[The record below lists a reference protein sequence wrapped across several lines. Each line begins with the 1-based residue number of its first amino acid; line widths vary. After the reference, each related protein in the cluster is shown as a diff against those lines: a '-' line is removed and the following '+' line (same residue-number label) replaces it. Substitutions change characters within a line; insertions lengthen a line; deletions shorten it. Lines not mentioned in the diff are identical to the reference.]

1 MGYGHSASQ
10 SKTRCFQDRCSANA
24 DSDTTMLKESYHKT
38 ALALLDRVYLENQET
53 IETLAPLMAKS
64 VAEGG
69 VIHTFGSGHSE
80 IIGREM
86 VGRAGG
92 LVCVSAILDTTGG
105 FIENLRGYGRELAAR
120 YDRNHGLKK
129 GEFII
134 VISNSGKNC
143 SPIEVAE
150 YAKEKGLTIIALTS
164 MTMTRQVRTTHA
176 TGEKLYEVADYTL
189 DNCGAMGDAIV
200 DLPGRDQSGGPTSTM
215 AGAMLINLLQME
227 ILERLIENDAPT
239 PLLRSQNT
247 EGAMEANRALAR
259 SYKGRLSKP
268 L

>member
-1 MGYGHSASQ
+1 
-10 SKTRCFQDRCSANA
+10 
-24 DSDTTMLKESYHKT
+24 MLKESYLKT
-38 ALALLDRVYLENQET
+38 SLALLDRVYLENQST
-53 IETLAPLMAKS
+53 IETIGPLIADS

-105 FIENLRGYGRELAAR
+105 FIENLPGYGREMAAR
-120 YDRNHGLKK
+120 YDRNHGLKA

-150 YAKEKGLTIIALTS
+150 YAKEKGLTVIAITS
-164 MTMTRQVRTTHA
+164 MGMTRQVETTHA

-189 DNCGAMGDAIV
+189 DNCGVIGDAIV
-200 DLPGRDQSGGPTSTM
+200 ELPGRDQSAGPTSTM
-215 AGAMLINLLQME
+215 AGALLINLLQME
-227 ILERLIENDAPT
+227 VLETLIERGVAT

-247 EGAMEANRALAR
+247 EGAMEANRELAR
-259 SYKGRLSKP
+259 SYRGRLSKP

>member
-1 MGYGHSASQ
+1 
-10 SKTRCFQDRCSANA
+10 
-24 DSDTTMLKESYHKT
+24 MLKENYFKT
-38 ALALLDRVYLENQET
+38 SQVLLERVYLQNQAT
-53 IETLAPLMAKS
+53 IEKLGPLMAES
-64 VAEGG
+64 VANKG

-92 LVCVSAILDTTGG
+92 LVCVSAILDMTGG
-105 FIENLRGYGRELAAR
+105 FIENLEGYGTELVAR
-120 YDRNHGLKK
+120 YDRNHGLEA

-143 SPIEVAE
+143 SPIEVAR
-150 YAKEKGLTIIALTS
+150 YAKAKGLTVIALTS
-164 MTMTRQVRTTHA
+164 VGMAQQVKTVHSK
-176 TGEKLYEVADYTL
+176 GKMLHEIADFTL
-189 DNCGAMGDAIV
+189 DNCGSFGDAIV
-200 DLPGRDQSGGPTSTM
+200 ELPEKGKFAGPTSTL
-215 AGAMLINLLQME
+215 AGALLINTLQME
-227 ILERLIENDAPT
+227 ILDNLAKMGVEA

-247 EGAMEANRALAR
+247 EGAMEANRELAR

>member
-1 MGYGHSASQ
+1 
-10 SKTRCFQDRCSANA
+10 
-24 DSDTTMLKESYHKT
+24 MLKESYLKT
-38 ALALLDRVYLENQET
+38 ALSLLDRAYLENQST
-53 IETLAPLMAKS
+53 IEQLGPLMAQS

-105 FIENLRGYGRELAAR
+105 FVENVQGYGRKLAER
-120 YDRNHGLKK
+120 YDRNHGFKE
-129 GEFII
+129 GEFVI

-143 SPIEVAE
+143 SPLEIAE
-150 YAKEKGLTIIALTS
+150 YAKEKGLFVIGITS
-164 MTMTRQVRTTHA
+164 MDMTKKVKTTHPS
-176 TGEKLYEVADYTL
+176 GKKLYEIADYTL
-189 DNCGAMGDAIV
+189 DNGGVMGDAIV
-200 DLPGRDQSGGPTSTM
+200 ELPDGKQSAGPTSTM
-215 AGAMLINLLQME
+215 AGALLINLLQME
-227 ILERLIENDAPT
+227 ILENLHTKGISA
-239 PLLRSQNT
+239 PLLKSQNT
-247 EGAMEANRALAR
+247 EGAMEYNISLAR

>member
-1 MGYGHSASQ
+1 
-10 SKTRCFQDRCSANA
+10 
-24 DSDTTMLKESYHKT
+24 MLKESYLKT
-38 ALALLDRVYLENQET
+38 SLALLDRVYLENQST
-53 IETLAPLMAKS
+53 IETIGPLIADS

-105 FIENLRGYGRELAAR
+105 FIENLPGYGREMAAR
-120 YDRNHGLKK
+120 YDRNHGLKAD
-129 GEFII
+129 EFII

-150 YAKEKGLTIIALTS
+150 YAKEKGLTVIAITS
-164 MTMTRQVRTTHA
+164 MGMTRQVETTHA

-189 DNCGAMGDAIV
+189 DNCGVIGDAIV
-200 DLPGRDQSGGPTSTM
+200 ELPGRDQSAGPTSTM
-215 AGAMLINLLQME
+215 AGALLINLLQME
-227 ILERLIENDAPT
+227 VLETLIERGVAT

-247 EGAMEANRALAR
+247 EGAMEANRELAR
-259 SYKGRLSKP
+259 SYRGRLSKP

>member
-1 MGYGHSASQ
+1 MTNLSP
-10 SKTRCFQDRCSANA
+10 
-24 DSDTTMLKESYHKT
+24 MLKESYFKTST
-38 ALALLDRVYLENQET
+38 ALLERVFLQNQST
-53 IETLAPLMAKS
+53 IETLAPLIAKS
-64 VAEGG
+64 VASGG

-80 IIGREM
+80 IIAREM

-105 FIENLRGYGRELAAR
+105 FIENLPGYGKALAAR
-120 YDRNHGLKK
+120 YNRNHALKTD
-129 GEFII
+129 EFII

-143 SPIEVAE
+143 SPIEIAE
-150 YAKEKGLTIIALTS
+150 YAKEKGLTVIALTS
-164 MTMTRQVRTTHA
+164 MTMTQQVATTNA
-176 TGEKLYEVADYTL
+176 SGQKLYEVADYTL
-189 DNCGAMGDAIV
+189 DNCGFMGDV
-200 DLPGRDQSGGPTSTM
+200 TVELPDRDQSGGPTSTL

-227 ILERLIENDAPT
+227 VLEHLVKNGDAT

-247 EGAMEANRALAR
+247 EGAMEANIELAR

>member
-1 MGYGHSASQ
+1 
-10 SKTRCFQDRCSANA
+10 
-24 DSDTTMLKESYHKT
+24 MLKEKYVRTVFEILNEVTEINRS
-38 ALALLDRVYLENQET
+38 T
-53 IETLAPLMAKS
+53 IEALGPLMAKS
-64 VAEGG
+64 VADGG

-92 LVCVSAILDTTGG
+92 LVCVSAILDSTGG
-105 FIENLRGYGRELAAR
+105 FVENLPGYGRELAAR
-120 YDRNHGLKK
+120 YDRNHGLQS

-143 SPIEVAE
+143 SPIEVAQ
-150 YAKEKGLTIIALTS
+150 YAKEKGLTVIGLTS
-164 MTMTRQVRTTHA
+164 MKMTKEVVSTHPS
-176 TGEKLYEVADYTL
+176 GLKLCDVADYVL
-189 DNCGAMGDAIV
+189 DNCGLFGDAITE
-200 DLPGRDQSGGPTSTM
+200 LPGRGSKCGPTSTL
-215 AGAMLINLLQME
+215 AGALLINTLQME
-227 ILERLIENDAPT
+227 ILENLLEQDAPT

-247 EGAMEANRALAR
+247 DGAMEENRALAR

>member
-1 MGYGHSASQ
+1 
-10 SKTRCFQDRCSANA
+10 
-24 DSDTTMLKESYHKT
+24 MLKENYFKT
-38 ALALLDRVYLENQET
+38 TQVLLERVYLQNQAE
-53 IETLAPLMAKS
+53 IERLAPLVAKS
-64 VAEGG
+64 IADGG
-69 VIHTFGSGHSE
+69 VMHTFGSGHSE

-92 LVCVSAILDTTGG
+92 LVCVSAILDMTGG
-105 FIENLRGYGRELAAR
+105 FIENLEGYGRELAAR
-120 YDRNHGLKK
+120 YDRNHGLKE

-150 YAKEKGLTIIALTS
+150 YAKEKGLKVIALTS
-164 MTMTRQVRTTHA
+164 VGMAQKVKTTHS
-176 TGEKLYEVADYTL
+176 GGKMLHEIADFVF
-189 DNCGAMGDAIV
+189 DNCGSFGDAIV
-200 DLPGRDQSGGPTSTM
+200 ELHEKGKFAGPTSTM
-215 AGAMLINLLQME
+215 AGGLLINLLQME
-227 ILERLIENDAPT
+227 ILDELHKLGVEA

-247 EGAMEANRALAR
+247 DGAMEANRDLAR

>member
-1 MGYGHSASQ
+1 
-10 SKTRCFQDRCSANA
+10 
-24 DSDTTMLKESYHKT
+24 MLKETYTQT
-38 ALALLDRVYLENQET
+38 ALQLLDDVTKTNRST
-53 IETLAPLMAKS
+53 IEALGPLMAKS

-105 FIENLRGYGRELAAR
+105 FIENLAGYGKELAAR
-120 YDRNHGLKK
+120 YDRNHGLKA

-143 SPIEVAE
+143 SPIEVAQ
-150 YAKEKGLTIIALTS
+150 YAKEKGLTVIGLTS
-164 MTMTRQVRTTHA
+164 MKMTKEVASSHPS
-176 TGEKLYEVADYTL
+176 GLKLCDVADYVL
-189 DNCGAMGDAIV
+189 DNCGAFGDAITK
-200 DLPGRDQSGGPTSTM
+200 LPESGAMCGPTSTL
-215 AGAMLINLLQME
+215 AGALLINCLQME
-227 ILERLIENDAPT
+227 ILEHLIGQKAPT

-247 EGAMEANRALAR
+247 DGAMEANRELAR

>member
-1 MGYGHSASQ
+1 
-10 SKTRCFQDRCSANA
+10 
-24 DSDTTMLKESYHKT
+24 MLKESYLKKS
-38 ALALLDRVYLENQET
+38 LSLLDRVYLENKSK
-53 IETLAPLMAKS
+53 IEALAPLIADS
-64 VAEGG
+64 VAAGG
-69 VIHTFGSGHSE
+69 VIHIFGSGHSE

-105 FIENLRGYGRELAAR
+105 FIENLPGYGRALAAR
-120 YDRNHGLKK
+120 YDRNHGLKS

-143 SPIEVAE
+143 SPIEIAE
-150 YAKEKGLTIIALTS
+150 YAKEKGLTVIALTS
-164 MTMTRQVRTTHA
+164 MTMTRQVKTTNA
-176 TGEKLYEVADYTL
+176 SGQKLYEVADYTL
-189 DNCGAMGDAIV
+189 DNCGRMGDAIV
-200 DLPGRDQSGGPTSTM
+200 ELPGREQSGGPTSTL
-215 AGAMLINLLQME
+215 AGALLINLLQME
-227 ILERLIENDAPT
+227 VLEILITNRSPT

-247 EGAMEANRALAR
+247 EGAMEANIELAR

>member
-1 MGYGHSASQ
+1 
-10 SKTRCFQDRCSANA
+10 
-24 DSDTTMLKESYHKT
+24 MLKESYLKT
-38 ALALLDRVYLENQET
+38 SLALLERVYLENQST
-53 IETLAPLMAKS
+53 IETLGPKIAKS

-105 FIENLRGYGRELAAR
+105 FVENLHGYGRKMAER
-120 YDRNHGLKK
+120 YDRNHGLNA

-143 SPIEVAE
+143 SPIEIAE
-150 YAKEKGLTIIALTS
+150 YAKEKGLTVIAITS
-164 MTMTRQVRTTHA
+164 LSMSRKVATTHP
-176 TGEKLYEVADYTL
+176 TGEKLYEIADYTL
-189 DNCGAMGDAIV
+189 DNCGTTGDAIV
-200 DLPGRDQSGGPTSTM
+200 ELPGRNQSGGPTSTL
-215 AGAMLINLLQME
+215 AGALLINLLQME
-227 ILERLIENDAPT
+227 VLDNLIKNGDPT
-239 PLLRSQNT
+239 PLLISQNT
-247 EGAMEANRALAR
+247 EGGMEANLELAR

>member
-1 MGYGHSASQ
+1 
-10 SKTRCFQDRCSANA
+10 
-24 DSDTTMLKESYHKT
+24 MLKENYFKT
-38 ALALLDRVYLENQET
+38 TQTLLERVYLQNQST
-53 IETLAPLMAKS
+53 IERLGPLMAKS
-64 VAEGG
+64 VADGG

-105 FIENLRGYGRELAAR
+105 FIENLEGYGSELAAR
-120 YDRNHGLKK
+120 YDRNHGLRAD
-129 GEFII
+129 EFII

-143 SPIEVAE
+143 SPIEVAN
-150 YAKEKGLTIIALTS
+150 YAKEKGLKVIALTS
-164 MTMTRQVRTTHA
+164 VGMAKQVSTKHSD
-176 TGEKLYEVADYTL
+176 GKKLHEVADFVL
-189 DNCGAMGDAIV
+189 DNCGSMGDAIV
-200 DLPGRDQSGGPTSTM
+200 ELREKGKAAGPTSTL
-215 AGAMLINLLQME
+215 AGALLINLLQME
-227 ILERLIENDAPT
+227 ILDQLHEMGVEA

-259 SYKGRLSKP
+259 SYQGRLSKP

>member
-1 MGYGHSASQ
+1 
-10 SKTRCFQDRCSANA
+10 
-24 DSDTTMLKESYHKT
+24 MLKENYFKT
-38 ALALLDRVYLENQET
+38 AQVLLDRVYLQNQAE
-53 IETLAPLMAKS
+53 IERLGPLMAES
-64 VAEGG
+64 VAAGG

-80 IIGREM
+80 IVGREM

-105 FIENLRGYGRELAAR
+105 FIENLAGYGRELAAR
-120 YDRNHGLKK
+120 YDRNHGLRE

-150 YAKEKGLTIIALTS
+150 YAKEKGLKVIALTS
-164 MTMTRQVRTTHA
+164 VGMAQQVKTTHPS
-176 TGEKLYEVADYTL
+176 GRKLHEIADYVL
-189 DNCGAMGDAIV
+189 DNCGSMGDAIV
-200 DLPGRDQSGGPTSTM
+200 ELPEKGKFAGPTSTL
-215 AGAMLINLLQME
+215 AGGLLINLLQME
-227 ILERLIENDAPT
+227 ILDCLAAKDRDA

-247 EGAMEANRALAR
+247 EGAMEANRELAR
-259 SYKGRLSKP
+259 SYQGRLSKP

>member
-1 MGYGHSASQ
+1 MTNLSP
-10 SKTRCFQDRCSANA
+10 
-24 DSDTTMLKESYHKT
+24 MLKESYFKTST
-38 ALALLDRVYLENQET
+38 ALLERVFLQNQST
-53 IETLAPLMAKS
+53 IETLAPLIAKS
-64 VAEGG
+64 VASGG

-80 IIGREM
+80 IIAREM

-92 LVCVSAILDTTGG
+92 LVCVRAILDTTGG
-105 FIENLRGYGRELAAR
+105 FIENLAGYGKALAAR
-120 YDRNHGLKK
+120 YDRNHALKA

-143 SPIEVAE
+143 SPIEIAE
-150 YAKEKGLTIIALTS
+150 YAKGKGLTVIALTS
-164 MTMTRQVRTTHA
+164 MVMTQKVATTNA
-176 TGEKLYEVADYTL
+176 SGQKLYEVADYTL
-189 DNCGAMGDAIV
+189 DNCGFMGDV
-200 DLPGRDQSGGPTSTM
+200 TVELPDRDQSGGPTSTL

-227 ILERLIENDAPT
+227 VLEHLVKNGDPT

-247 EGAMEANRALAR
+247 EGAMESNIELAR

>member
-1 MGYGHSASQ
+1 
-10 SKTRCFQDRCSANA
+10 
-24 DSDTTMLKESYHKT
+24 MLKENYFKT
-38 ALALLDRVYLENQET
+38 AHTLLERVYLQNQAT
-53 IETLAPLMAKS
+53 IERLGPMIADS
-64 VAEGG
+64 VAKGG

-105 FIENLRGYGRELAAR
+105 FIENLEGYGRELAAR
-120 YDRNHGLKK
+120 YDRNHGLKA

-143 SPIEVAE
+143 SPIEVAQ
-150 YAKEKGLTIIALTS
+150 YAQEKGLTVIALTS
-164 MTMTRQVRTTHA
+164 VGMAQQVQTTHS
-176 TGEKLYEVADYTL
+176 GGQKLHEIADFVL

-200 DLPGRDQSGGPTSTM
+200 ELPEKGKFAGPTSTL
-215 AGAMLINLLQME
+215 AGALLINLLQME
-227 ILERLIENDAPT
+227 VLDQLHSKRVDP

-247 EGAMEANRALAR
+247 PGAMEENRELAR
-259 SYKGRLSKP
+259 SYGRRLSKP

>member
-1 MGYGHSASQ
+1 
-10 SKTRCFQDRCSANA
+10 
-24 DSDTTMLKESYHKT
+24 MLKESYLKT
-38 ALALLDRVYLENQET
+38 SLALLDRVYLENQST
-53 IETLAPLMAKS
+53 IETIAPLIADS
-64 VAEGG
+64 VAGGG

-105 FIENLRGYGRELAAR
+105 FIENLPGYGREMAAR
-120 YDRNHGLKK
+120 YDRNHGLKA

-150 YAKEKGLTIIALTS
+150 YAKEKGLIVIAITS
-164 MTMTRQVRTTHA
+164 MGMTRQVKTTHA

-189 DNCGAMGDAIV
+189 DNCGVIGDAIV
-200 DLPGRDQSGGPTSTM
+200 ELPGRNQSAGPTSTM

-227 ILERLIENDAPT
+227 VLETLIERGAAT

-247 EGAMEANRALAR
+247 EGAMEANRELAR
-259 SYKGRLSKP
+259 SYRGRLSKP

>member
-1 MGYGHSASQ
+1 
-10 SKTRCFQDRCSANA
+10 
-24 DSDTTMLKESYHKT
+24 MLKESYFKT
-38 ALALLDRVYLENQET
+38 SIALLERVSLQNQST
-53 IETLAPLMAKS
+53 IVTLAPLIAKS
-64 VAEGG
+64 VASGG

-80 IIGREM
+80 IIAREM

-105 FIENLRGYGRELAAR
+105 FIENLTGYGKALAGR
-120 YDRNHGLKK
+120 YDRNHALKA

-143 SPIEVAE
+143 SPIEIAE
-150 YAKEKGLTIIALTS
+150 YAKAKGLTVIALTS
-164 MTMTRQVRTTHA
+164 ITMTQQVVTTNA
-176 TGEKLYEVADYTL
+176 SGKKLYEVADYTL
-189 DNCGAMGDAIV
+189 DNCGFMGDV
-200 DLPGRDQSGGPTSTM
+200 TVELPGRDQSGGPTSTL

-227 ILERLIENDAPT
+227 ILEHLVNNGDPT

-247 EGAMEANRALAR
+247 EGAIEANIELAR
-259 SYKGRLSKP
+259 CYKGRLSKP

>member
-1 MGYGHSASQ
+1 
-10 SKTRCFQDRCSANA
+10 
-24 DSDTTMLKESYHKT
+24 MLKESYLKT
-38 ALALLDRVYLENQET
+38 SLSLLDRVFLQNQST
-53 IETLAPLMAKS
+53 IETVAPLIADS
-64 VAEGG
+64 VESGG

-105 FIENLRGYGRELAAR
+105 FVENLHGYGRALAER
-120 YDRNHGLKK
+120 YDRNHHLKA

-150 YAKEKGLTIIALTS
+150 YAKEKGLNVIAITS
-164 MTMTRQVRTTHA
+164 MEMTREVQTTHPS
-176 TGEKLYEVADYTL
+176 GKKLYEVADYTL
-189 DNCGAMGDAIV
+189 ENCGVLGDAVV
-200 DLPGRDQSGGPTSTM
+200 DLPGKGQSAGPTSTL
-215 AGAMLINLLQME
+215 AGALLINLLQME
-227 ILERLIENDAPT
+227 VLETLLNRGAIT

-247 EGAMEANRALAR
+247 EGAMEANRELAR

>member
-1 MGYGHSASQ
+1 
-10 SKTRCFQDRCSANA
+10 
-24 DSDTTMLKESYHKT
+24 MLKESYLQT
-38 ALALLDRVYLENQET
+38 SLSLLNRVYLENQST
-53 IETLAPLMAKS
+53 IETIAPLIADS
-64 VAEGG
+64 VASGG

-105 FIENLRGYGRELAAR
+105 FIENLAGYGRALAAR
-120 YDRNHGLKK
+120 YDRNHGLRS

-150 YAKEKGLTIIALTS
+150 YAKEKGLSVIALTS
-164 MTMTRQVRTTHA
+164 MTMTREVKTTHA
-176 TGEKLYEVADYTL
+176 SGEKLYEVADYTL
-189 DNCGAMGDAIV
+189 DNCGVIGDAIV
-200 DLPGRDQSGGPTSTM
+200 DLPEREQSAGPTSTL
-215 AGAMLINLLQME
+215 AGALLINMLQME
-227 ILERLIENDAPT
+227 VLENLIKNKKPT

-247 EGAMEANRALAR
+247 EGAMETNIKLAQ
-259 SYKGRLSKP
+259 SYQGRLSKP

>member
-1 MGYGHSASQ
+1 
-10 SKTRCFQDRCSANA
+10 
-24 DSDTTMLKESYHKT
+24 MLKENYFKT
-38 ALALLDRVYLENQET
+38 SQVLLERVYLQNQAV
-53 IETLAPLMAKS
+53 IEKLGPLMAKS
-64 VAEGG
+64 VATGG

-105 FIENLRGYGRELAAR
+105 FIENLEGYGTQLAAR
-120 YDRNHGLKK
+120 YDRNHGLKA

-143 SPIEVAE
+143 SPIEIAN
-150 YAKEKGLTIIALTS
+150 YAKEKGLHVIALTS
-164 MTMTRQVRTTHA
+164 VGMARQVETTHS
-176 TGEKLYEVADYTL
+176 GGKKLHEIADTVF
-189 DNCGAMGDAIV
+189 DNCGSMGDAV
-200 DLPGRDQSGGPTSTM
+200 VELPKKGGFAGPTSTL

-227 ILERLIENDAPT
+227 ILDNLAANGKTA
-239 PLLRSQNT
+239 PLLKSQNT
-247 EGAMEANRALAR
+247 PGAMEENRELAR

>member
-1 MGYGHSASQ
+1 
-10 SKTRCFQDRCSANA
+10 
-24 DSDTTMLKESYHKT
+24 MLKESYLKT
-38 ALALLDRVYLENQET
+38 SLALLDRVYLENQST
-53 IETLAPLMAKS
+53 IETIAPLIADS
-64 VAEGG
+64 VAGGG

-105 FIENLRGYGRELAAR
+105 FIENLPGYGREMAAR
-120 YDRNHGLKK
+120 YDRNHGLKA

-150 YAKEKGLTIIALTS
+150 YAKEKGLTVIAITS
-164 MTMTRQVRTTHA
+164 MGMTRQVKTTHA

-189 DNCGAMGDAIV
+189 DNCGVIGDAIV
-200 DLPGRDQSGGPTSTM
+200 ELPGRNQSAGPTSTM

-227 ILERLIENDAPT
+227 VLETLIERGAAT

-247 EGAMEANRALAR
+247 EGAMEANRELAR
-259 SYKGRLSKP
+259 SYRGRLSKP